1 MAVITVLTKDP
12 AQFEFK
18 ALLHGVSVDSI
29 SPYVF
34 EVIGELNRVES
45 LAALTDSIIINSLD
59 IKC

>member
-18 ALLHGVSVDSI
+18 AMLHGLTVDNI

-34 EVIGELNRVES
+34 DIAGELERVETF
-45 LAALTDSIIINSLD
+45 AAATNSIIVNSLD

>member
-18 ALLHGVSVDSI
+18 AMLHGMTVDQI
-29 SPYVF
+29 SPHVF
-34 EVIGELNRVES
+34 EITGDLRKTEM
-45 LAALTDSIIINSLD
+45 LAAVTDSVIVNSLD